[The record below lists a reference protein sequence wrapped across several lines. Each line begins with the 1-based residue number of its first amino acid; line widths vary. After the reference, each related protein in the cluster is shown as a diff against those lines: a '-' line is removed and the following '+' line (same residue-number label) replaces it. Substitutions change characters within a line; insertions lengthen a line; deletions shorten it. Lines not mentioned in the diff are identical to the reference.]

1 MEIRIHELEP
11 FQYYALIVNNFNLE
25 MLEVEFSIVA
35 HHEFFQI
42 IWN

>member
-1 MEIRIHELEP
+1 MEIRIHELGP
-11 FQYYALIVNNFNLE
+11 FQYYSIIANNFNLE

-42 IWN
+42 MWN